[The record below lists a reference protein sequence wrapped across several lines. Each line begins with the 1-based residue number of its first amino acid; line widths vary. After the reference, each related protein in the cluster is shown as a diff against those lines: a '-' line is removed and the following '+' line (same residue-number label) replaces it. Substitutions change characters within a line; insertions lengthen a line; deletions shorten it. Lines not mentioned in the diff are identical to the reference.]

1 MELLIWL
8 PIIFIGRVIDV
19 GLGTIRFNMIMR
31 KRKIFAAVIGFI
43 EVIIFVAVIARVVQ
57 DLNNIYMILA
67 YGAGFAVGTL
77 VGIKISEKLSRDLI
91 STNIISKKH
100 SQEIEDML
108 REEGF
113 GATCYRGTGK
123 EGRVRIINVIC
134 RESNLYRLSR
144 LVSGVDPDAFI
155 VNHTLEGFRGGYGYG
170 LKGKK

>member
-67 YGAGFAVGTL
+67 YGGGFAVGTL

-91 STNIISKKH
+91 STNIISKTH
-100 SQEIEDML
+100 SQKIEDML

-144 LVSGVDPDAFI
+144 LVYGVDPHVFM